1 MWGSPIFKECS
12 LMSINTA
19 EDIINWKAYAE
30 TRALMGPGFVRIL
43 GYFREDGMKSVAA
56 IEQAF
61 RDLDSAKLVMP
72 AHTLKGE
79 AWQFGAEKLGELAE
93 EIEIAAR
100 HYVEI
105 RQDPSDLVR
114 QVASLRV
121 LFETT
126 LSALDADVS
135 PLVNRRDAVPT
146 NRFGLG
152 LTA

>member
-1 MWGSPIFKECS
+1 
-12 LMSINTA
+12 MSINTA

>member
-1 MWGSPIFKECS
+1 MPV
-12 LMSINTA
+12 NTD
-19 EDIINWKAYAE
+19 EEIINWKACAE
-30 TRALMGPGFVRIL
+30 TRALMGVGFVRIL

-100 HYVEI
+100 RYVEI
-105 RQDPSDLVR
+105 RQNPSDLVR
-114 QVASLRV
+114 QVASLRA
-121 LFETT
+121 LFEQT
-126 LSALDADVS
+126 LAALDADVS
-135 PLVNRRDAVPT
+135 PLVNRRDAVPAK
-146 NRFGLG
+146 RFGLG

>member
-1 MWGSPIFKECS
+1 
-12 LMSINTA
+12 MSTETA
-19 EDIINWKAYAE
+19 EGIINWKAYSA
-30 TRALMGPGFVRIL
+30 TRNLMGAGFVRIL

-105 RQDPSDLVR
+105 RQDPSDLVL
-114 QVASLRV
+114 QVAGLRV
-121 LFETT
+121 LFEQT
-126 LSALDADVS
+126 LSALDAEVS
-135 PLVNRRDAVPT
+135 PLVDRRTQAQGK
-146 NRFGLG
+146 RFGL
-152 LTA
+152 TA

>member
-1 MWGSPIFKECS
+1 
-12 LMSINTA
+12 MSINVA

>member
-1 MWGSPIFKECS
+1 
-12 LMSINTA
+12 MSINAA

-61 RDLDSAKLVMP
+61 RELDSAKLVMP

-121 LFETT
+121 LFENT

>member
-1 MWGSPIFKECS
+1 
-12 LMSINTA
+12 MSANTD
-19 EDIINWKAYAE
+19 EDIINWKACAE
-30 TRALMGPGFVRIL
+30 TRALMGAGFVRIL

-56 IEQAF
+56 IEAAF
-61 RDLDSAKLVMP
+61 RELDSAKLVMP

-79 AWQFGAEKLGELAE
+79 AWQFGAEKLGEVAE

-114 QVASLRV
+114 QVAGLRV
-121 LFETT
+121 LFEKT
-126 LSALDADVS
+126 LNALDADVS
-135 PLVNRRDAVPT
+135 PLVQRRDVAPAR
-146 NRFGLG
+146 RFGLG

>member
-1 MWGSPIFKECS
+1 
-12 LMSINTA
+12 MSANTN
-19 EDIINWKAYAE
+19 EDIINWKACAE
-30 TRALMGPGFVRIL
+30 TRALMGAGFVRIL

-56 IEQAF
+56 IETAF
-61 RDLDSAKLVMP
+61 RELDSAKLVMP

-114 QVASLRV
+114 QVAGLRV
-121 LFETT
+121 LFEQT
-126 LSALDADVS
+126 LTALDEDVS
-135 PLVNRRDAVPT
+135 PLVNRRDVAPAK
-146 NRFGLG
+146 RFGLG